1 MSVRHL
7 ESQYTLSHLDTRD
20 SLLDGEGNPL
30 GKDLHSRNLSVAEV
44 KDIVHLSFGNHECM
58 PLLERVDVKKSE
70 ELVIFV
76 YLIAGNLACDD
87 T

>member
-30 GKDLHSRNLSVAEV
+30 GKDLHSRNFSVAEV
-44 KDIVHLSFGNHECM
+44 KDIIHLPLGYYERM
-58 PLLERVDVKKSE
+58 PLLERVDVEKSE
-70 ELVIFV
+70 ELFVFV
-76 YLIAGNLACDD
+76 YPIAGNLACDD